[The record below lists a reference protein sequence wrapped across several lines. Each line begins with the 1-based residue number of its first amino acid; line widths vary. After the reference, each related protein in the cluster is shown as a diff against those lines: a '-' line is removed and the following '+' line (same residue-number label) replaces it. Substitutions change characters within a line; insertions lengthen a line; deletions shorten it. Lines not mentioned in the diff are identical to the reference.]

1 MKVPIRN
8 CYLFCKQVLVALIV
22 LIVFLAVIY
31 AYSLRNNVDEKVP
44 RSVED
49 VPSVPQEQLENNID
63 SKRNVGGLKPPRTLD
78 HSSTVSDKVHIFYYP
93 W

>member
-8 CYLFCKQVLVALIV
+8 CYLFCKQFLVALIV

-31 AYSLRNNVDEKVP
+31 AYSLRNVDENVP
-44 RSVED
+44 KSVED

-63 SKRNVGGLKPPRTLD
+63 SKRNVSGLKQPKTSN